1 MTREEAI
8 KRLYEL
14 QFYSS
19 CKVDERANMADIW
32 RETVSALDMAI
43 AALREQPHWI
53 SVEERLPTRADAN
66 PNESVLAIAKDD
78 GFARAWI
85 WDIVERY
92 YGEFTYW
99 MPWPMPPKEDAQ

>member
-8 KRLYEL
+8 YWIENLSGSWDGQY
-14 QFYSS
+14 
-19 CKVDERANMADIW
+19 
-32 RETVSALDMAI
+32 REARDMAI
-43 AALREQPHWI
+43 AALREQPRWI
-53 SVEERLPTRADAN
+53 PVEERLPTRADAN
-66 PNESVLAIAKDD
+66 PNESVLAIQKDD

-99 MPWPMPPKEDAQ
+99 MPWPELPEEEV

>member
-8 KRLYEL
+8 KVLEEMSLWKYCEPEAEAAK
-14 QFYSS
+14 F
-19 CKVDERANMADIW
+19 
-32 RETVSALDMAI
+32 AI
-43 AALREQPHWI
+43 AALREQPRWI
-53 SVEERLPTRADAN
+53 SVVERLPTRADAN

-85 WDIVERY
+85 WDIVGRY

-99 MPWPMPPKEDAQ
+99 MPLPEPPEVEV

>member
-8 KRLYEL
+8 VILGNEKPCCGEKFTYTE
-14 QFYSS
+14 S
-19 CKVDERANMADIW
+19 ERCEAY
-32 RETVSALDMAI
+32 DMAI
-43 AALREQPHWI
+43 AALREQPRWI

-99 MPWPMPPKEDAQ
+99 MPLPEEPKEEV